1 MGEYINN
8 YSKPAN
14 KFRGKKFQYWVDT
27 NSVPTLSGLQAS
39 LVSCYHALECCFI
52 VVILSL
58 KDLKVTKIVNYLS
71 SGID

>member
-1 MGEYINN
+1 MGEYFNN

-39 LVSCYHALECCFI
+39 LVSCYHALE

>member
-1 MGEYINN
+1 M
-8 YSKPAN
+8 
-14 KFRGKKFQYWVDT
+14 

-39 LVSCYHALECCFI
+39 LVSCYHTLECCFI

>member
-1 MGEYINN
+1 M
-8 YSKPAN
+8 
-14 KFRGKKFQYWVDT
+14 